1 MDHHP
6 TLRWWSINRGVR
18 GTQLAGA
25 FLVVLVVALAA
36 APAAY
41 AALTRP
47 KSPTQPTVS
56 TTTTTT
62 SPLQPE
68 QPVIDRSGDQPIVP
82 HNDKADLYVTFPPSA
97 PAFRHELLLMQSLQ
111 TVLKSEGYMTT
122 LYYNT
127 KEGTANDGTATA
139 ENFISMAKASVIVF
153 DTHGFNYYLP
163 HSCKSRKQGTFP
175 YRHRTRASLRP
186 PRQLTPSPVQSTTVV
201 HPLQQ
206 ASCSSGIQ
214 EPAVRRWLA
223 SRQFIKGGYSPNYFF
238 LGDTLDDYRRHA
250 YGLLITEA
258 GIAHYFGQSHIDLV
272 DALACH
278 SLGFAPDFN
287 AVSYYGY
294 IPVSCAKDASLTP
307 HSCGAASSGKKA
319 SMPARRLKPR
329 RSADS
334 ERTCSLPTVRDR
346 WCSPRR

>member
-1 MDHHP
+1 M
-6 TLRWWSINRGVR
+6 NRGVR

-41 AALTRP
+41 AGVTRP

-56 TTTTTT
+56 TTTTT

-68 QPVIDRSGDQPIVP
+68 QPVIDRSRDQPIVP

-153 DTHGFNYYLP
+153 NTHGFNYYLP
-163 HSCKSRKQGTFP
+163 HKCKSESKGLFRIVTGHEPAQT
-175 YRHRTRASLRP
+175 A
-186 PRQLTPSPVQSTTVV
+186 TTVDPV
-201 HPLQQ
+201 TCPIYDGGPSTPAGILLQWYPGTRSE
-206 ASCSSGIQ
+206 A
-214 EPAVRRWLA
+214 LA
-223 SRQFIKGGYSPNYFF
+223 RFAEFHQGGLQPQ
-238 LGDTLDDYRRHA
+238 LLLPRRHA
-250 YGLLITEA
+250 
-258 GIAHYFGQSHIDLV
+258 
-272 DALACH
+272 
-278 SLGFAPDFN
+278 
-287 AVSYYGY
+287 
-294 IPVSCAKDASLTP
+294 
-307 HSCGAASSGKKA
+307 
-319 SMPARRLKPR
+319 R
-329 RSADS
+329 
-334 ERTCSLPTVRDR
+334 
-346 WCSPRR
+346 